1 MKHPLAAALALLL
14 STGAARAANFDA
26 AYMVAAPGSTAP
38 VSEFSL
44 DGPAPWL
51 FVDLPGL
58 GSFFTVVESDWFRV
72 GVPGAQLTLFPSL
85 QMDDQFWIGPTETT
99 WDNVKT
105 LGAWSITA
113 SFELV
118 GILFAENGGIG
129 VGISEGAGSTEVGF
143 AVVPTPVPVPT
154 SGLLLGPALLA
165 LGILRR
171 SSRPRAA

>member
-1 MKHPLAAALALLL
+1 MKHSLAAALALLL

-26 AYMVAAPGSTAP
+26 AYMVAAPGSTTP

-58 GSFFTVVESDWFRV
+58 GSLFTVVESDWFRL
-72 GVPGAQLTLFPSL
+72 GVPDVQLSLSPSL
-85 QMDDQFWIGPTETT
+85 QTNDRFWIGPSETA
-99 WDNVKT
+99 WDDVKT
-105 LGAWSITA
+105 LGAWSISA

-129 VGISEGAGSTEVGF
+129 VGIIEGAGSTEVGF
-143 AVVPTPVPVPT
+143 AVVPAPVPVPA

-171 SSRPRAA
+171 SSRPRGA